1 MLDAECVVQ
10 ESRER
15 LVRADQLRAV
25 FKSGHFG
32 LQQGGYCVGIDQ
44 DTLLVFLTSALP
56 SGALVSGLPPACSTP
71 CSGSDLKAGVW
82 RNSALRH
89 HAQFP
94 GPRGQ
99 RHRGGAIPRPRR
111 IALRPTEVAPRPP
124 QREAGQTEQDGP
136 PIYNGCDPVHCRLLE
151 DDVGDLG
158 GGVFLLGIAHLVLT
172 GVKAD
177 AGGAEGG

>member
-82 RNSALRH
+82 RKSTLRQ
-89 HAQFP
+89 HAQLP
-94 GPRGQ
+94 RPRGQ
-99 RHRGGAIPRPRR
+99 RHRGGAIPRPPDCSPADRSR
-111 IALRPTEVAPRPP
+111 STKTPSVRLARQSKMVPRF
-124 QREAGQTEQDGP
+124 
-136 PIYNGCDPVHCRLLE
+136 IM
-151 DDVGDLG
+151 
-158 GGVFLLGIAHLVLT
+158 
-172 GVKAD
+172 D
-177 AGGAEGG
+177 ATLFTAVYSKTM